1 MTNIIDRINSF
12 IRPVPTWLVYIVF
25 LLPVPWLLYLAQTGG
40 LGREP
45 IKALEHELGLIA
57 LQLLVAGLCVTP
69 LRKYLG
75 LNLLKFRRTLGVLA
89 FTYVALHLL
98 VWVVLDMSLL
108 WGQMWDDIW
117 KRPYITVGMA
127 SFALLLPLA
136 VTSNNLSIR
145 KLGAASWRKLHKLTY
160 VAVLLGGVHFFWLVK
175 GIQIEPI
182 LYLLAIIALLA
193 LRVLPKRGRRVGR
206 FQWIRG
212 SYRFELWVSLWITGD
227 VPVLRF

>member
-69 LRKYLG
+69 LRRYLG

-182 LYLLAIIALLA
+182 LYLLAIVALLA
-193 LRVLPKRGRRVGR
+193 LRVLPKRGR
-206 FQWIRG
+206 
-212 SYRFELWVSLWITGD
+212 
-227 VPVLRF
+227 

>member
-1 MTNIIDRINSF
+1 MTTVIDRINSF
-12 IRPVPTWLVYIVF
+12 MRRVPTWVVYILF
-25 LLPVPWLLYLAQTGG
+25 LLPVPWLLYMAQTGG
-40 LGREP
+40 LGRDP

-69 LRKYLG
+69 LRQYLG
-75 LNLLKFRRTLGVLA
+75 LNLLKFRRTIGVLA

-136 VTSNNLSIR
+136 ITSNNLSIR
-145 KLGAASWRKLHKLTY
+145 KLGAATWRKLHKLTY
-160 VAVLLGGVHFFWLVK
+160 LAVILGGIHFFWLVK

-182 LYLLAIIALLA
+182 VYLAAILGLLA
-193 LRVLPKRGRRVGR
+193 LRLVPKRKA
-206 FQWIRG
+206 
-212 SYRFELWVSLWITGD
+212 
-227 VPVLRF
+227 